1 MALET
6 TIKTKTI
13 ISNTEFELI
22 SKIGR
27 DIISTL
33 EIREVIQ
40 RIYCNLNKLM
50 DASVFAIGIYN
61 EHKNNMDIWGINQN
75 GSVDLLNA
83 NLALKPDF
91 WLTQC
96 FLQQKNI
103 LVNDFA
109 TKNYNY
115 TFPAN
120 VFNDA
125 LNVRQSFIYVP
136 LSINKKRLGMLT
148 VQSHHANAY
157 SEKHLGIIKNLS
169 TFVAA
174 AIQNAFSFQKIKE
187 QNIEL
192 ISNAEKIK
200 RSRNSLE
207 EVVRKRTFEVQEK
220 NRKLENINKELEMLS
235 IVARETENAVM
246 IMDAVGNVLWINDYF
261 TKIYKY
267 TLDEFIKV
275 RGGNIL
281 KTSFNPE
288 IEKAVRKCISEK
300 EAVVYEALNV
310 AIDGSEVWTQTTL
323 TPVLDDAGEITNL
336 VTIDTDISKRKKAE
350 KEIIKQKERIE
361 EQAHI
366 LKEAN
371 IQLERLS
378 IVAKETENAIMIMD
392 ARGNI
397 LWINE
402 YFTKIYEYTLEKF
415 NSMRGKNIIETS
427 FNPEIKHALNRCIK
441 NKEAVSYEALNV
453 TVSGKE
459 IWTQTTLT
467 PVLDDS
473 GEIKNLVTI
482 DTNITKRKKAEA
494 KVRKQHRNITDSI
507 KYASRIQKAV
517 MPNNQMLKEMFGDCF
532 VFNMPR
538 NIVSG
543 DFYWARKLD
552 VDGRALKIL
561 AVADCTGHGVPGAFV
576 SMLGITLLTDIVA
589 NCSKQNNCISPAK
602 VLEELRRKIKETL
615 NPKGHVGETKDG
627 MDMALCIVDESSKKL
642 YYAGANNPLYHLK
655 TGADEIIVYKPTK
668 SPVGLYYRE
677 KSFISKEVEYNNG
690 DKIFLF
696 SDGIIDQFGGEEGR
710 KFMAKNFK
718 KILIES
724 RCKNMCEQH
733 LAIKKSIEQWVDGY
747 DQVDDMLVVGVKL

>member
-6 TIKTKTI
+6 TIKNKTI

-33 EIREVIQ
+33 EIKEVIR
-40 RIYCNLNKLM
+40 RIYCNLNKLL

-61 EHKNNMDIWGINQN
+61 EPKNKMDIWGIDQT
-75 GSVDLLNA
+75 GRVDLLNDS
-83 NLALKPDF
+83 LELRSDF

-96 FLQQKNI
+96 FVNQEDVM
-103 LVNDFA
+103 VNDYA
-109 TKNYNY
+109 TKNYKY

-120 VFNDA
+120 VYNDA
-125 LNVRQSFIYVP
+125 INVRQSFIYVP
-136 LSINKKRLGMLT
+136 LAINNTRLGMLT
-148 VQSHHANAY
+148 VQSYHANAY

-187 QNIEL
+187 QNKEL
-192 ISNAEKIK
+192 IYNAEKIK
-200 RSRNSLE
+200 RSRNNLE
-207 EVVRKRTFEVQEK
+207 EVVRNRTFEVQEK
-220 NRKLENINKELEMLS
+220 NRKLEHINKELEMLS

-267 TLDEFIKV
+267 TLEEFIEA

-281 KTSFNPE
+281 ETSFNPE
-288 IEKAVRKCISEK
+288 IENAVKQCISEK
-300 EAVVYEALNV
+300 VAIVYEALNV

-323 TPVLDDAGEITNL
+323 TPVLNSNSEIENL

-361 EQAHI
+361 DQAKV
-366 LKEAN
+366 LQDAN
-371 IQLERLS
+371 MKLERLS

-392 ARGNI
+392 AKGNI

-402 YFTKIYEYTLEKF
+402 YFTKIYEYTFEQF
-415 NSMRGKNIIETS
+415 NAMRGKNIVDTS
-427 FNPEIKHALNRCIK
+427 FNPEIKNALNRCIK
-441 NKEAVSYEALNV
+441 YKEAVSYEALNV

-467 PVLDDS
+467 PVLDVD

-494 KVRKQHRNITDSI
+494 KVQKQHRNITDSI

-517 MPNNQMLKEMFGDCF
+517 MPQNKMLKEMFGDYF
-532 VFNMPR
+532 VFNKPR

-543 DFYWARKLD
+543 DFYWAKQVQAEDRL
-552 VDGRALKIL
+552 LKIL

-576 SMLGITLLTDIVA
+576 SMLGITLLTDIIA
-589 NCSKQNNCISPAK
+589 NCSKENNCFSPAYL
-602 VLEELRRKIKETL
+602 LEELRRRIKETL
-615 NPKGHVGETKDG
+615 NQKGQESETKDG
-627 MDMALCIVDESSKKL
+627 MDIALCVVDEDNKQIK
-642 YYAGANNPLYHLK
+642 YAGANNPLYHLK
-655 TGADEIIVYKPTK
+655 NNNGEIDVCKPTK
-668 SPVGLYYRE
+668 SPIGVYYRE
-677 KSFISKEVEYNNG
+677 KEFESKVINYEQG
-690 DKIFLF
+690 DKIYLF
-696 SDGIIDQFGGEEGR
+696 SDGAIDQFGGEEGR
-710 KFMAKNFK
+710 KLMARNFK
-718 KILIES
+718 NLLIETRADS
-724 RCKNMCEQH
+724 MCKQY
-733 LAIKKSIEQWVDGY
+733 LALNKFIGDWIGDY